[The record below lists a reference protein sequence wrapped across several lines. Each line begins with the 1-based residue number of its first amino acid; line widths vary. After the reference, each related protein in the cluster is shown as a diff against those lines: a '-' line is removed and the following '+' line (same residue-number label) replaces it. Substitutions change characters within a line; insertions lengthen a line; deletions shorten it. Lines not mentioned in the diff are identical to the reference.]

1 VIRLVAGNAIR
12 VIALGAII
20 GLVASAMAGRLIVSM
35 LFGVQPLDFWTFAL
49 VTVVI
54 GVTAALS
61 IAGPA
66 WRAVRIDPAAVL
78 RRGV

>member
-1 VIRLVAGNAIR
+1 VR
-12 VIALGAII
+12 VIVIGAVI
-20 GLVASAMAGRLIVSM
+20 GLVAAAVSGRLIVSM

-54 GVTAALS
+54 SLTAIVS

-66 WRAVRIDPAAVL
+66 WRAAKIDPATVL
-78 RRGV
+78 RAK